1 MDVALLSEIPAFAEL
16 SDEERRAIATWA
28 HEVSVSEGAVV
39 VNEGDY
45 SYEFFA
51 IISGKAEVLRHGE
64 KIAELGPGDFFG
76 EIGVVERGL
85 RGATVRAKSGMRLLT
100 LTSWDIKRLEKDA
113 PGATAAINNVLE
125 QRKSGN

>member
-1 MDVALLSEIPAFAEL
+1 MDVALLNEIPAFADL
-16 SDEERRAIATWA
+16 SDAERRAIATWA

-51 IISGKAEVLRHGE
+51 IISGTAEVLRGGE
-64 KIAELGPGDFFG
+64 KLAELGPGDFFG

-85 RGATVRAKSGMRLLT
+85 RGATVRAKTGMRLLT
-100 LTSWDIKRLEKDA
+100 LTSWDLKRLEKDA
-113 PGATAAINNVLE
+113 PGATAAIQRVLE
-125 QRKSGN
+125 ARKADA

>member
-64 KIAELGPGDFFG
+64 KIAELGAGDFFG

-85 RGATVRAKSGMRLLT
+85 RGATVRAKTGMRLLT

>member
-1 MDVALLSEIPAFAEL
+1 MDVALLTEIPAFAEL
-16 SDEERRAIATWA
+16 SDDERRAIATWA

-51 IISGKAEVLRHGE
+51 ILSGTAEVLRSGE
-64 KIAELGPGDFFG
+64 KVAELGPGDFFG

-85 RGATVRAKSGMRLLT
+85 RGATVRATSGMRLIT
-100 LTSWDIKRLEKDA
+100 LTSWDLKRLEKDA
-113 PGATAAINNVLE
+113 PGAMAAINAVLE
-125 QRKSGN
+125 ARKTA

>member
-1 MDVALLSEIPAFAEL
+1 MDVALLTEIPAFAEL
-16 SDEERRAIATWA
+16 SDDERRSVATWA

-51 IISGKAEVLRHGE
+51 ILSGTAEVLRAGE
-64 KIAELGPGDFFG
+64 KVAELGPGDFFG

-85 RGATVRAKSGMRLLT
+85 RGATVRATSGMRLVT
-100 LTSWDIKRLEKDA
+100 LTSWDLKRLEKDA
-113 PGATAAINNVLE
+113 PGAMEAINTVLE
-125 QRKSGN
+125 ARKSS

>member
-1 MDVALLSEIPAFAEL
+1 MDVALLDEIPAFAEL
-16 SDEERRAIATWA
+16 SDEERRSIATWA

-51 IISGKAEVLRHGE
+51 ILSGSAEVLRAGE
-64 KIAELGPGDFFG
+64 KVAELGPGDFFG

-85 RGATVRAKSGMRLLT
+85 RGATVRATTGMRLLT
-100 LTSWDIKRLEKDA
+100 LTSWDLKRLEKDA
-113 PGATAAINNVLE
+113 PGAMDAINSVLE
-125 QRKSGN
+125 ARKSS

>member
-1 MDVALLSEIPAFAEL
+1 MDVALLTEIPAFAEL
-16 SDEERRAIATWA
+16 SDDERRSIATWA

-51 IISGKAEVLRHGE
+51 ILSGTAEVLRGGE
-64 KIAELGPGDFFG
+64 KVAELGPGDFFG

-85 RGATVRAKSGMRLLT
+85 RGATVRAPSGMRLLT
-100 LTSWDIKRLEKDA
+100 LTSWDLKRLEKDA
-113 PGATAAINNVLE
+113 PGAMEAINAVLE
-125 QRKSGN
+125 ARKAS

>member
-1 MDVALLSEIPAFAEL
+1 MDVALLTEIPAFAEL
-16 SDEERRAIATWA
+16 SDDERRAIATWA

-51 IISGKAEVLRHGE
+51 ILSGTAEVLRGGD
-64 KIAELGPGDFFG
+64 KVADLGPGDFFG

-85 RGATVRAKSGMRLLT
+85 RGATVRATSGMRLLT
-100 LTSWDIKRLEKDA
+100 LTSWDLRRLQKDA
-113 PGATAAINNVLE
+113 PGAIEAINEVLE
-125 QRKSGN
+125 ARKSA

>member
-1 MDVALLSEIPAFAEL
+1 MDVALLTEIPAFAEL
-16 SDEERRAIATWA
+16 SDDERRAIATWA

-51 IISGKAEVLRHGE
+51 ILSGTAEVLRGGE
-64 KIAELGPGDFFG
+64 KVAELGPGDFFG

-85 RGATVRAKSGMRLLT
+85 RGATVRATSGMRLLT
-100 LTSWDIKRLEKDA
+100 LTSWDLKRLEKDA
-113 PGATAAINNVLE
+113 PGAIEAINEVLE
-125 QRKSGN
+125 ARKSA

>member
-1 MDVALLSEIPAFAEL
+1 MDVALLNEIPAFAEL
-16 SDEERRAIATWA
+16 NEQERRAIATWA

-51 IISGKAEVLRHGE
+51 ILSGTAEVLRGDE
-64 KIAELGPGDFFG
+64 RVAELGQGDFFG

-85 RGATVRAKSGMRLLT
+85 RGATVRATSGMRLLT
-100 LTSWDIKRLEKDA
+100 LTSWDLKRLDKDA
-113 PGATAAINNVLE
+113 PEAMAAVRRVLE
-125 QRKSGN
+125 ARKSES